1 MTMTFR
7 LPAQLRDAILATLQ
21 TRPYNEVAE
30 GYFALESLH
39 RYEEGSVA
47 LKGQMRDSLIAYLGS
62 LPFEQVRGLV
72 PALTN
77 LVEVEENRTV
87 ESVSEE

>member
-1 MTMTFR
+1 MTYK
-7 LPAQLRDAILATLQ
+7 LPIQLRDAIFATLQ

-39 RYEEGSVA
+39 RYEEGLVA
-47 LKGQMRDSLIAYLGS
+47 IQGQMRDSLLAYLGS
-62 LPFEQVRGLV
+62 LPFEQVRSLV

-77 LVEVEENRTV
+77 LVEVEENRSAQ
-87 ESVSEE
+87 SVSEE